1 MLSYLTCCTFLIIQE
16 CERVIQ
22 QLQNQISALQ
32 QDQAVAEAAIQR
44 KDSLLMQAQQQWKTI
59 EVDWNQRLAL
69 ASEEKERLVA
79 VIISTT
85 FFFLDINL
93 LYYLHSKWT

>member
-1 MLSYLTCCTFLIIQE
+1 MKFTLLSYLTCCRFHVKQE

-32 QDQAVAEAAIQR
+32 QDHVIAEDTIQR

-69 ASEEKERLVA
+69 ANEEKERLLA
-79 VIISTT
+79 VS
-85 FFFLDINL
+85 FVL
-93 LYYLHSKWT
+93 LLLKYPICYATS